1 MKQDGTLL
9 KPCQEGFLSREAMK
23 EYLAQCLAHLSLEE
37 TCAAF
42 MIDAVEIDWSGAAS
56 ETEREQ
62 QMIQYFRQVFSSLF
76 RTADK
81 IAQIGKRRFFIFISG
96 GITEES
102 VYEKAEK
109 LCERLQFGLY
119 GDQAVDISVCVG
131 VYMGGGGALTQ
142 DTGSSDKGTEARE
155 RKLFRGH

>member
-81 IAQIGKRRFFIFISG
+81 IAQIGKRRFFYLYRAGSRK
-96 GITEES
+96 
-102 VYEKAEK
+102 KAYTK
-109 LCERLQFGLY
+109 KQKNSARDCSLVCTAIRLWIY
-119 GDQAVDISVCVG
+119 PYA
-131 VYMGGGGALTQ
+131 
-142 DTGSSDKGTEARE
+142 
-155 RKLFRGH
+155 